1 MRIFDIY
8 SKDGKKTIRA
18 AVIGTCRLV
27 NPLLRLEKSEGAKVI
42 WEHSGFAHSIH
53 DALQWISIITQ
64 EKEVPTEL
72 APLIYGI
79 PHDSLTRTNS
89 KLHLQRGK
97 LLLETVDVF
106 LIELSTRN
114 RIYTDDF
121 DFNSDYLT
129 EHFVRPGGLALL
141 DWWSKICQG
150 GSYSDTELENLLES
164 ASKSHSGFPIHL
176 ESILSQCRRLN
187 ESNSQVLDAIE
198 NLNHQITNSQ
208 CTIIGNSDATNINF
222 KSFLA
227 HVSTKTKSFRY
238 LDPNVFIRDFEPAE
252 VFMGEGKDKNHYN
265 QSFELRMGEYI
276 RDFIFSNVQCSALV
290 NKEDFITA
298 KTIPNSPNGAILE
311 NKNVFFD
318 SQGNEQINVQLRGKS
333 INIPGWFRFSFQFGN
348 GILDEQYS
356 PILKDST
363 SKEFIQMNETFEDGN
378 SSWDCIV
385 WLDRRDEYLLEIKLK
400 LNPSIE
406 PRLKMMNIE
415 LEALEHSFP
424 KAVFPVQE
432 SLNRFN
438 PSLISEDTPL
448 LEIELPD
455 LTISNGTGGITLQGM
470 SEEDKPNLEISIE
483 LRCESGEQVGIRLFN
498 GHNWTTELAK
508 TSVDFQ
514 KIVISEQI
522 DNCTQQ
528 KPRINFFNYSK
539 GTKIQIKDY
548 SVSQYKLRESD
559 I

>member
-1 MRIFDIY
+1 MRIIDIY

-18 AVIGTCRLV
+18 AVIGTCRLA
-27 NPLLRLEKSEGAKVI
+27 NPLLKLEKSECAKVI

-53 DALQWISIITQ
+53 DALQWISIITL

-79 PHDSLTRTNS
+79 PRDSLNRTKS
-89 KLHLQRGK
+89 KEHWQRGK
-97 LLLETVDVF
+97 ELMESVDLF
-106 LIELSTRN
+106 LVELSTRN

-141 DWWSKICQG
+141 DWWSKVCQG
-150 GSYSDTELENLLES
+150 GSYSETDLEYLLES
-164 ASKSHSGFPIHL
+164 ASKLHSGFPEHL
-176 ESILSQCRRLN
+176 ESILSQCRRIN
-187 ESNSQVLDAIE
+187 EKNSQVLDAIE
-198 NLNHQITNSQ
+198 YLNHQITNSQ
-208 CTIIGNSDATNINF
+208 CTIIANPDASNINF

-227 HVSTKTKSFRY
+227 HVSTETKSFRY

-252 VFMGEGKDKNHYN
+252 VFMGEGKDKNHYS

-276 RDFIFSNVQCSALV
+276 RDFIFSDIQCSALE
-290 NKEDFITA
+290 NKEEFITA
-298 KTIPNSPNGAILE
+298 KTIPNSPNGATLE

-318 SQGNEQINVQLRGKS
+318 SQGNEHITVQLRGTS
-333 INIPGWFRFSFQFGN
+333 INTQGWFRFSFKLGN

-363 SKEFIQMNETFEDGN
+363 SKEFMQMNETLKNGN

-385 WLDRRDEYLLEIKLK
+385 WLDRRDEHFLEIKLK

-415 LEALEHSFP
+415 LESLEHSFQ
-424 KAVFPVQE
+424 KSVFSVQE

-438 PSLISEDTPL
+438 PNLISEDTPL

-455 LTISNGTGGITLQGM
+455 PTISNGTGGITLQGM
-470 SEEDKPNLEISIE
+470 SEEDKPNVEISIE
-483 LRCESGEQVGIRLFN
+483 LRCESGEEVGIRLFN
-498 GHNWTTELAK
+498 GHHWTAELPK

-539 GTKIQIKDY
+539 GTTIQIKDY
-548 SVSQYKLRESD
+548 SVGQYKH
-559 I
+559 

>member
-1 MRIFDIY
+1 MRIIDIY

-18 AVIGTCRLV
+18 AVIGTCRLA
-27 NPLLRLEKSEGAKVI
+27 NPLLKLEKSECAKVI

-53 DALQWISIITQ
+53 DALQWISIITL

-79 PHDSLTRTNS
+79 PRDSLNRTKS
-89 KLHLQRGK
+89 KEHWQRGK
-97 LLLETVDVF
+97 ELMESVDLF
-106 LIELSTRN
+106 LVELSTRN

-141 DWWSKICQG
+141 DWWSKVCQG
-150 GSYSDTELENLLES
+150 GSYSETDLEYLLES
-164 ASKSHSGFPIHL
+164 ASKLHSGFPEHL
-176 ESILSQCRRLN
+176 ESILSQCRRIN
-187 ESNSQVLDAIE
+187 EKNSQVLDAIE
-198 NLNHQITNSQ
+198 YLNHQITNSQ
-208 CTIIGNSDATNINF
+208 CTIIANPDASNINF

-227 HVSTKTKSFRY
+227 HVSTETKSFRY

-252 VFMGEGKDKNHYN
+252 VFMGEGKDKNHYS

-276 RDFIFSNVQCSALV
+276 RDFIFSDIQCSALE
-290 NKEDFITA
+290 NKEEFITA
-298 KTIPNSPNGAILE
+298 KTIPNSPNGATLE

-318 SQGNEQINVQLRGKS
+318 SQGNEHITVQLRGTS
-333 INIPGWFRFSFQFGN
+333 INTQGWFRFSFKLGN

-363 SKEFIQMNETFEDGN
+363 SKEFMQMNETLKNGN

-385 WLDRRDEYLLEIKLK
+385 WLDRRDEHFLEIKLK

-415 LEALEHSFP
+415 LESLEHSFQ
-424 KAVFPVQE
+424 KSVFSVQE

-438 PSLISEDTPL
+438 PNLISEDTPL

-455 LTISNGTGGITLQGM
+455 PTISNGTGGITLQGM
-470 SEEDKPNLEISIE
+470 SEEDKPNVEISIE
-483 LRCESGEQVGIRLFN
+483 LRCESGEEVGIRLFN
-498 GHNWTTELAK
+498 GHNWTAELAK

-539 GTKIQIKDY
+539 GTTIQIKDY
-548 SVSQYKLRESD
+548 SVGQYKH
-559 I
+559 

>member
-53 DALQWISIITQ
+53 DALQWISIITL

-79 PHDSLTRTNS
+79 PRDSLNRTKS
-89 KLHLQRGK
+89 KEHWQRGK
-97 LLLETVDVF
+97 ELMESVDLF
-106 LIELSTRN
+106 LVELSTRN

-150 GSYSDTELENLLES
+150 GSYSETELENLLES

-176 ESILSQCRRLN
+176 ESILSQCRRIN
-187 ESNSQVLDAIE
+187 EKNSQVLDAIE
-198 NLNHQITNSQ
+198 YLNHQITNSQ
-208 CTIIGNSDATNINF
+208 CTIIANPDASNINF

-227 HVSTKTKSFRY
+227 HVSTETKSFRY

-298 KTIPNSPNGAILE
+298 KTIPNSPNGATLE

-333 INIPGWFRFSFQFGN
+333 INTQGWFRFSFKLGN

-363 SKEFIQMNETFEDGN
+363 SKEFMQMNETLKNGN

-385 WLDRRDEYLLEIKLK
+385 WLDRRDEHFLETKNK
-400 LNPSIE
+400 T
-406 PRLKMMNIE
+406 R
-415 LEALEHSFP
+415 
-424 KAVFPVQE
+424 
-432 SLNRFN
+432 
-438 PSLISEDTPL
+438 
-448 LEIELPD
+448 
-455 LTISNGTGGITLQGM
+455 
-470 SEEDKPNLEISIE
+470 
-483 LRCESGEQVGIRLFN
+483 
-498 GHNWTTELAK
+498 TTK
-508 TSVDFQ
+508 
-514 KIVISEQI
+514 
-522 DNCTQQ
+522 
-528 KPRINFFNYSK
+528 
-539 GTKIQIKDY
+539 
-548 SVSQYKLRESD
+548 SQD
-559 I
+559 

>member
-1 MRIFDIY
+1 MRIIDIY

-18 AVIGTCRLV
+18 AVIGTCRLA
-27 NPLLRLEKSEGAKVI
+27 NPLLKLEKSECAKVI

-53 DALQWISIITQ
+53 DALQWISIITL

-79 PHDSLTRTNS
+79 PRDSLNRTKS
-89 KLHLQRGK
+89 KEHWQRGK
-97 LLLETVDVF
+97 ELMESVDLF
-106 LIELSTRN
+106 LVELSTRN

-141 DWWSKICQG
+141 DWWSKVCQG
-150 GSYSDTELENLLES
+150 GSYSETDLEYLLES
-164 ASKSHSGFPIHL
+164 ASKLHSGFPEHL
-176 ESILSQCRRLN
+176 ESILSQCRRIN
-187 ESNSQVLDAIE
+187 EKNSQVLDAIE
-198 NLNHQITNSQ
+198 YLNHQITNSQ
-208 CTIIGNSDATNINF
+208 CTIIANPDASNINF

-227 HVSTKTKSFRY
+227 HVSTETKSFRY

-252 VFMGEGKDKNHYN
+252 VFMGEGKDKNHYS

-276 RDFIFSNVQCSALV
+276 RDFIFSDIQCSALE
-290 NKEDFITA
+290 NKEEFITA
-298 KTIPNSPNGAILE
+298 KTIPNSPNGATLE

-318 SQGNEQINVQLRGKS
+318 SQGNEHITVQLRGTS
-333 INIPGWFRFSFQFGN
+333 INTQGWFRFSFKLGN

-363 SKEFIQMNETFEDGN
+363 SKEFMQMNETLKNGN
-378 SSWDCIV
+378 LSWDCIV
-385 WLDRRDEYLLEIKLK
+385 WLDRRDEHFLEIKLK

-415 LEALEHSFP
+415 LESLEHSFQ
-424 KAVFPVQE
+424 KSVFSVQE

-438 PSLISEDTPL
+438 PNLISEDTPL

-455 LTISNGTGGITLQGM
+455 PTISNGTGGITLQGM
-470 SEEDKPNLEISIE
+470 SEEDKPNVEISIE
-483 LRCESGEQVGIRLFN
+483 LRCESGEEVGIRLFN
-498 GHNWTTELAK
+498 GHNWTAELAK

-539 GTKIQIKDY
+539 GTTIQIKDY
-548 SVSQYKLRESD
+548 SVGQYKH
-559 I
+559 